1 MSINI
6 IGAGLA
12 GLSAA
17 ITLAEN
23 GIKSNLISSMQSERA
38 QSVMAEGGI
47 NACLNTM
54 GENDTVEN
62 HIEDTI
68 RGGVNLAD
76 KEAVRGLCE
85 NAPSIVKYFYDLGV
99 VFQTNQNGIVQ
110 RSFGGQKKKRTAY
123 VKASTGKMLVL

>member
-1 MSINI
+1 MRINI

-23 GIKSNLISSMQSERA
+23 GVKSNLISSMQSERA

-54 GENDTVEN
+54 GEDDKIEY
-62 HIEDTI
+62 HYEDTM

-76 KEAVRGLCE
+76 KKTGSSSAISADKRK
-85 NAPSIVKYFYDLGV
+85 NAPPLSKAVPVKC
-99 VFQTNQNGIVQ
+99 
-110 RSFGGQKKKRTAY
+110 
-123 VKASTGKMLVL
+123 

>member
-1 MSINI
+1 MRINI

-23 GIKSNLISSMQSERA
+23 GVKSNLISSMQSERA

-54 GENDTVEN
+54 GEGDK
-62 HIEDTI
+62 IEYHS
-68 RGGVNLAD
+68 
-76 KEAVRGLCE
+76 
-85 NAPSIVKYFYDLGV
+85 P
-99 VFQTNQNGIVQ
+99 
-110 RSFGGQKKKRTAY
+110 RTWPCGY
-123 VKASTGKMLVL
+123 R